1 VSVSI
6 SCFIAEYCSS
16 WKGEVSGSGA
26 CISFLGRA
34 FRENSFEKAVDRIEV
49 RESRMKKGKL

>member
-1 VSVSI
+1 M
-6 SCFIAEYCSS
+6 
-16 WKGEVSGSGA
+16 EVE

-34 FRENSFEKAVDRIEV
+34 FRENSFKKTVNRKEI